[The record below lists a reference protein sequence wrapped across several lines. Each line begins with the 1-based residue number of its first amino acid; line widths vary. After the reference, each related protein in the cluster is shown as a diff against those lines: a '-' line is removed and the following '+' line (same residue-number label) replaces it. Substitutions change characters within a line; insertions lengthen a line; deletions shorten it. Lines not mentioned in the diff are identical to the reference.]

1 MSIIVVDFGLFLSL
15 ESNILRNWDEFG
27 NKMNDILAIINY
39 FHYHHISRGIV
50 KL

>member
-1 MSIIVVDFGLFLSL
+1 MSIVVVDFGLFLSL
-15 ESNILRNWDEFG
+15 ESNILHNWDEFG

-39 FHYHHISRGIV
+39 FHRHHISRRIV